1 MEIEE
6 DITGLNVGLT
16 EVDENVDFLFDEQVI
31 QDERLLNLETKSD
44 GIISELHLIKDDLES
59 MFLPFYFQ
67 VYFCLIF
74 QTDEV
79 LTKSVCVI

>member
-1 MEIEE
+1 M
-6 DITGLNVGLT
+6 
-16 EVDENVDFLFDEQVI
+16 
-31 QDERLLNLETKSD
+31 RLLNLETKSD
-44 GIISELHLIKDDLES
+44 GIISELHLIEDDLES